1 MEICKSR
8 ARDEGSGTHVVCLYS
23 LSLALGR
30 LVARVWGP
38 IVVSILSFVAT
49 RGQEAKVRDP
59 LLNNSYQF
67 LLPWKANFKRFAP
80 DVLPFSTHLASN
92 FESKFDLREAHKKR
106 RGRST
111 T

>member
-1 MEICKSR
+1 MECCKSR

-23 LSLALGR
+23 LSLALGC
-30 LVARVWGP
+30 LVARVRGP

-80 DVLPFSTHLASN
+80 DALPFSTHLASN